1 MVADEQL
8 RAAIA
13 ALANDAPWRT
23 LDLGGGYFDRRA
35 PVRQRRGYYIPGL
48 EELGNGECGAFTKR
62 RAEALC
68 TILNGL
74 PRLLALLNSQ
84 DSAPPA
90 SA

>member
-1 MVADEQL
+1 MTDDQL
-8 RAAIA
+8 CAAIA
-13 ALANDAPWRT
+13 ALANHEPWRKV
-23 LDLGGGYFDRRA
+23 DLGGGYFDRRA

-48 EELGNGECGAFTKR
+48 EELGNGECGAFTKG

-84 DSAPPA
+84 DSASPA
-90 SA
+90 ST